1 MIPKSVGAKDKCP
14 SCQMELIC
22 RETEFKGQ
30 KNLQWQYADREEAHF
45 SWDFKAKKASC
56 KESEPSTNTPK
67 AATISSSPE
76 KVELDKLALAGDQIA
91 AINNGT
97 ADLAERLLVV
107 FNTTRSVCE
116 RVGITHPATIGM
128 IFNQVCE
135 TRRTTGSI

>member
-14 SCQMELIC
+14 SCQQELIC

-45 SWDFKAKKASC
+45 SYDFKTKKTSC
-56 KESEPSTNTPK
+56 KEMGGSTSTSQ
-67 AATISSSPE
+67 AATQSSS
-76 KVELDKLALAGDQIA
+76 VENIDLDKLKLPGDQVA
-91 AINNGT
+91 QINNES
-97 ADLAERLLVV
+97 ADLAERMIVAY
-107 FNTTRSVCE
+107 NTVKSVCN

-135 TRRTTGSI
+135 TRRS